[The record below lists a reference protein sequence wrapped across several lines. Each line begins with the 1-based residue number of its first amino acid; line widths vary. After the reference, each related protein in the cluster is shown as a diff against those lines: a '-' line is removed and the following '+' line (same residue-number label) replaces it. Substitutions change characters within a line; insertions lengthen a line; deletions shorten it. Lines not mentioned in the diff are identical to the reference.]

1 MLSVVAPP
9 SVTPSNNNL
18 LEELL
23 FGRTIKKNI
32 SCFSFYERIEQ
43 NEEIDIQVKTIQPMS
58 N

>member
-9 SVTPSNNNL
+9 SVTPSNYNL

-23 FGRTIKKNI
+23 FGRTIKKI
-32 SCFSFYERIEQ
+32 FLLFSFYERIEQ